1 MPVDACG
8 IVFRAGSKEVAM
20 TESDNNRQR
29 FSVLLPFY
37 VNSTLNAQDHEWISA
52 YMAAHPES
60 NKELTF
66 VNFLRDTTRNTE
78 SMMPESQRLDRLL
91 SQWKQSK
98 PAPTFLQKS
107 MRWLQERVRIPVPA
121 IALASIMIV
130 GQAVVI
136 GSLWTGQPDEATYR
150 SERPECVVTPRIR
163 VVFNPEVKHV
173 EILLLLRKVEAT
185 VQNGPSET
193 GALWLSVPKGRSLE
207 EAQAMLRSSALV
219 EEVVV
224 MKESRLP
231 AECAK

>member
-1 MPVDACG
+1 
-8 IVFRAGSKEVAM
+8 M
-20 TESDNNRQR
+20 TESNHDRQR
-29 FSVLLPFY
+29 FSELLPFY
-37 VNSTLNAQDHEWISA
+37 VNSTLNAQDHEWIST

-60 NKELTF
+60 NQELTF
-66 VNFLRDTTRNTE
+66 VNFLRDTTRSIE
-78 SMMPESQRLDRLL
+78 SSLPESHRLDSLL
-91 SQWKQSK
+91 RQWKQTQ
-98 PAPTFLQKS
+98 PAPSFLQKT

-136 GSLWTGQPDEATYR
+136 GSLLTGQPEEVTYR
-150 SERPECVVTPRIR
+150 SERPECMATPRIR
-163 VVFNPEVKHV
+163 VVFNPEAKHV

-219 EEVVV
+219 DEVVVV

-231 AECAK
+231 AECTK